1 MNDSLVPAGI
11 GRVETPLIPPVVT
24 PESRRDPYPLFR
36 LLREHSP
43 VHFDEATSSWY
54 VSRYADVAE
63 LLLDLRLGAHDYP
76 EWIHGLPEPDR
87 SVIVPVEEHLARWPV
102 FSDRPAQAR
111 LRRLLQPALTRSAVQ
126 ELEPEIVETARR
138 WAAALP
144 EGPADLLADFARP
157 TARWTVARL
166 LGLPEEAGRLLE
178 EWSDPLIDYVGHPGM
193 DVEAALV
200 AAPAVAAL
208 TEFVHTELLPRASTP
223 VAVGLARATQD
234 PGIEP
239 EDVVAMVA
247 QLVTGGIEPTATAT
261 CVAALRT
268 TGRGGD
274 PDTVETEIEEALRAD
289 PPFQIAVREAKT
301 SFSYRG
307 HHFTKGQRV
316 VLLLASAGQ
325 DDSGTRDRR
334 GCPVTGAGRGPEPHL
349 AFSRGRHY
357 CLGAPL
363 ARLHLRAAASALH
376 EAEVPARIDRA
387 AVVRGEFFG
396 LAAYRA
402 VPLRAR

>member
-1 MNDSLVPAGI
+1 M
-11 GRVETPLIPPVVT
+11 GRADGPPIPPIVT

-36 LLREHSP
+36 QLREHSP

-54 VSRYADVAE
+54 VSRYTDVAE
-63 LLLDLRLGAHDYP
+63 LLLDPRLGAHDFP

-102 FSDRPAQAR
+102 FSDRPAQVR

-126 ELEPEIVETARR
+126 ELEPEITRTARR
-138 WAAALP
+138 VAAALP
-144 EGPADLLADFARP
+144 AGPADLLADFARP
-157 TARWTVARL
+157 AARWTVARL
-166 LGLPEEAGRLLE
+166 LGLPEEAGRQLE
-178 EWSDPLIDYVGHPGM
+178 EWSDPLIDYVGTPGM
-193 DVEAALV
+193 DVAAALG

-208 TEFVHTELLPRASTP
+208 TGFVHEELLPRASTP
-223 VAVGLARATQD
+223 AAVALARATRD
-234 PGIEP
+234 PEVEP

-268 TGRGGD
+268 TGAGGGQESA
-274 PDTVETEIEEALRAD
+274 ETETEIETEIEIEEALRAD

-301 SFSYRG
+301 SFDHRG
-307 HHFTKGQRV
+307 HRFTAGQRV

-325 DDSGTRDRR
+325 DDSGTRGRG
-334 GCPVTGAGRGPEPHL
+334 GCPVTGAGRGSEPHL
-349 AFSRGRHY
+349 AFGRGRHY

-363 ARLHLRAAASALH
+363 ARLHLRAALSALR
-376 EAEVPARIDRA
+376 EAGVPARIDRA